1 MTGTGAWLDERSPG
15 MPVELRLALDAA
27 LAGGPEVVRD
37 AEVEAGGIADRL
49 AAAGLAALARSIRGT
64 ERSTATDLLVADA
77 LLTYACEAAAE
88 AGPAALDRL
97 TAGLDFERF
106 ATLLEPSAQ

>member
-1 MTGTGAWLDERSPG
+1 
-15 MPVELRLALDAA
+15 MPTELRQALDAA
-27 LAGGPEVVRD
+27 LVDDEAG
-37 AEVEAGGIADRL
+37 AVEAGSVADRL

-88 AGPAALDRL
+88 VGQAELDRL
-97 TAGLDFERF
+97 TAALDFERF
-106 ATLLEPSAQ
+106 ATLLEPPAS